1 MPIPDY
7 QTLMLP
13 LLKAVDDGQLYKLHE
28 IREKLAEK
36 YQLTPDERRELLP
49 SGTQNVFDNRVAWAK
64 TYLVKAKLL
73 DAPKRAHVKIT
84 DRGLQVLSEHPDSIN
99 VAFLKQ
105 FQEFNEFIA
114 PNPSKSEEAKPV
126 INTTNELQ
134 TPIEKLDTSFKDLNQ
149 NLAVDLLDYIKGM
162 DPYKFEILVIDLL
175 QAMGYGGNR
184 EEAAQVTKK
193 SGDGGIDGIINED
206 RLGLDKIYVQAK
218 KWEGNVTISAI
229 RDFGGTLLAHSA
241 QKGVFI
247 TTSDFPKT
255 AIDYCEKIDRTIILI
270 NGKRLTELM
279 IEFNVGVAA
288 KKAYVVKE
296 VDSDYFE
303 A

>member
-1 MPIPDY
+1 MIPDY
-7 QTLMLP
+7 QSLMLP
-13 LLKAVDDGQLYKLHE
+13 LLEVVKDGKIYP
-28 IREKLAEK
+28 IREIKELLAEK
-36 YQLTPDERRELLP
+36 FMLTSEERRELLP
-49 SGTQNVFDNRVAWAK
+49 SGAQPLFDNRVAWAK

-73 DAPKRAHVKIT
+73 NAPKRAHVVIT
-84 DRGLQVLSEHPDSIN
+84 ERGLKILSQNPDKID

-105 FQEFNEFIA
+105 FQEFNDFIA
-114 PNPSKSEEAKPV
+114 PGSNKDHEFSPAEE
-126 INTTNELQ
+126 IEEDNQ
-134 TPIEKLDTSFKDLNQ
+134 TPYEKLDLAYA
-149 NLAVDLLDYIKGM
+149 NLKHKLAAELLEYVKNI

-229 RDFGGTLLAHSA
+229 RDFGGTLLAHTA
-241 QKGVFI
+241 QKGILI
-247 TTSDFPKT
+247 TTSDFPKS
-255 AIDYCEKIDRTIILI
+255 AHDYCEKIDRTIILI

-279 IEFNVGVAA
+279 IEYNIGVSP
-288 KKAYVVKE
+288 KKSFVVKE
-296 VDSDYFE
+296 VDGDYFE
-303 A
+303 E

>member
-1 MPIPDY
+1 
-7 QTLMLP
+7 MLP
-13 LLKAVDDGQLYKLHE
+13 LLQFAQDGKEYKVSQL
-28 IREKLAEK
+28 REELARK
-36 YQLTPDERRELLP
+36 YRLTPEERRELLP

-64 TYLVKAKLL
+64 TYLVKSKLL
-73 DAPKRAHVKIT
+73 GAPKRAHVKIT
-84 DRGLQVLSEHPDSIN
+84 NRGLRVLGEKPDSIN

-105 FQEFNEFIA
+105 FDEFSAFISPNTSKDEQEATPTSNEFH
-114 PNPSKSEEAKPV
+114 
-126 INTTNELQ
+126 
-134 TPIEKLDTSFKDLNQ
+134 TPIEKLDTSFRDINQ
-149 NLAVDLLDYIKGM
+149 KLAVELLDYVKGM
-162 DPYKFEILVIDLL
+162 DPYKFELLVIDLL

-184 EEAAQVTKK
+184 EEAAKVTKK

-218 KWEGNVTISAI
+218 KWEGVVTISAI

-241 QKGVFI
+241 QKGIFI
-247 TTSDFPKT
+247 TTSDFPRT

-270 NGKRLTELM
+270 NGKHLTELM

-288 KKAYVVKE
+288 KKTYLLKE
-296 VDSDYFE
+296 VDGDYFE

>member
-1 MPIPDY
+1 MPVPDY
-7 QTLMLP
+7 QSLMLP
-13 LLKAVDDGQLYKLHE
+13 LLQFTQDGKEYKVSQL
-28 IREKLAEK
+28 REELARK
-36 YQLTPDERRELLP
+36 FKLTPEERRELLP

-84 DRGLQVLSEHPDSIN
+84 DRGLKVLAEKPDSIN

-105 FQEFNEFIA
+105 FDEFNAFIS
-114 PNPSKSEEAKPV
+114 PNTSKDEQEAMP
-126 INTTNELQ
+126 TSNELH
-134 TPIEKLDTSFKDLNQ
+134 TPIEKLDTSFRDINQ
-149 NLAVDLLDYIKGM
+149 KLAIELLDYVKGM
-162 DPYKFEILVIDLL
+162 DPYKFELLVIDLL

-184 EEAAQVTKK
+184 EEAAKVTKK

-218 KWEGNVTISAI
+218 KWEGVVTISAI

-241 QKGVFI
+241 QKGIFI
-247 TTSDFPKT
+247 TTSDFPRT

-270 NGKRLTELM
+270 NGKHLTELM

-288 KKAYVVKE
+288 KKTYLLKE
-296 VDSDYFE
+296 VDGDYFE